1 MANLPES
8 STFDAGVNELQTT
21 DLVLG
26 GISGPANAGAL
37 NLTNRT
43 RWLYDQNTA
52 TQAAIGTLNGDVATI
67 DGEITTINGQITGIN
82 ANLASINGQLPLLA
96 PIANPSFTGTP
107 TAPTPGSF
115 VNNSQLA
122 TTAYVFNW
130 FAPKAS
136 PAFTGTPTA
145 PTPAIGNSSSLLA
158 TTAFVNP
165 ATGFGVNGYRKDP
178 DGTIQQWG
186 FATGTF
192 GSGHPDDVTI
202 TFPITFPGAIY
213 GAIAGTTSR
222 SFAGNGTAASG
233 SNFTS
238 SLSTS
243 GMVAT
248 LEEGTPAGHASGYWR
263 AWGI

>member
-8 STFDAGVNELQTT
+8 STFDANVNEILTT

-26 GISGPANAGAL
+26 GISGPANAAAI

-43 RWLYDQNTA
+43 RWLFDQNTA
-52 TQAAIGTLNGDVATI
+52 TQAAITTLNGDVATI
-67 DGEITTINGQITGIN
+67 DAEITTINGQIASIN

-115 VNNSQLA
+115 VNNAQLA

-130 FAPKAS
+130 FAPIAS
-136 PAFTGTPTA
+136 PALTGVPTA
-145 PTPAIGNSSSLLA
+145 PTAAVGTATSQLA
-158 TTAFVNP
+158 TTGFVNP
-165 ATGFGVNGYRKDP
+165 GTGLGVNGYRKNP
-178 DGTIQQWG
+178 DSTIEQWG
-186 FATGTF
+186 FVSTHF
-192 GSGHPDDVTI
+192 GAGHPDDIGI
-202 TFPITFPGAIY
+202 TFPITFPTGIY
-213 GAIAGTTSR
+213 GGIAGTTSR

-238 SLSTS
+238 GLSTS
-243 GMVAT
+243 GMTAT
-248 LEEGTPAGHASGYWR
+248 LEEGSPSGQASGYWR
-263 AWGI
+263 AWGH